1 MSEES
6 FAQSNSVSSESA
18 QPQSSG
24 VSPEPGKK
32 KILIGS
38 QRAQL
43 SHQASPVSSVVS
55 PAAARVTDPTPL
67 RTAGPIASGSATPLH
82 TAGIVNPTVHRAEA
96 AVSGEE
102 NVAEKEQGAADG
114 DQGGRRPHHGDHGGK
129 RRFREER
136 QPLEA
141 PKNPRRV
148 ELPNL
153 REGLDADLEAEFAAM
168 MGGDPSQNTNVESL
182 LNQDVKRAKESQVE
196 LEAKCN
202 ARVVSV
208 RKDCLFVELGGY
220 EQGVLMFRSM
230 PGIETGE
237 TPIPNEGDMIEVYV
251 NRFNPEDGLYELTLP
266 NAAMKVEDWSDLSE
280 GLIVEAKITGHNKGG
295 LECEV
300 NHIRGFIPMGQVS
313 LYRVDNP
320 EEFVDEKW
328 NCVIT
333 ECNPQR
339 RNLILSRRA
348 LLEREREA
356 AKQATL
362 ASLEVGQVCEG
373 VVRRLMPFGA
383 FVEIGPGVDGLLHIS
398 QLGWT
403 RVNHPS
409 EVLSE
414 GQTVRVRV
422 EKIDEKTHRIGL
434 SYKELLENPWD
445 KAEEVYA
452 VGSTYTGKVVKI
464 MDFGAFVQLEPGVE
478 GLIHI
483 SELAYQRVQRVA
495 DIVTEGQSV
504 EVKVL
509 SYDKEHRRIGL
520 SMKACLAPPTPVVSP
535 TAETGT
541 EVAQEEEP
549 ELPPPAHAVKP
560 HFKGQLKG
568 GTSRPTG
575 GDQCGL
581 NW

>member
-6 FAQSNSVSSESA
+6 FAQSNLSSESA
-18 QPQSSG
+18 HPQSSG
-24 VSPEPGKK
+24 VSPESGKK

-38 QRAQL
+38 QRTQSQL
-43 SHQASPVSSVVS
+43 PATSVAS
-55 PAAARVTDPTPL
+55 PAAAHTTAPTPL
-67 RTAGPIASGSATPLH
+67 RTAGPVASGSITSTPLH
-82 TAGIVNPTVHRAEA
+82 TAGVVNPTVLRAEA
-96 AVSGEE
+96 ASAGETD
-102 NVAEKEQGAADG
+102 VADSREATAG
-114 DQGGRRPHHGDHGGK
+114 DQGERRVRHGERGGK
-129 RRFREER
+129 KRFREER

-141 PKNPRRV
+141 PKSPRRV
-148 ELPNL
+148 AIPNL
-153 REGLDADLEAEFAAM
+153 REGLDADLEAEFSAM
-168 MGGDPSQNTNVESL
+168 MGGDTSPDANVESL
-182 LNQDVKRAKESQVE
+182 LDQDAKQAKASQVE

-251 NRFNPEDGLYELTLP
+251 NRFNQEDGLYELTLP
-266 NAAMKVEDWSDLSE
+266 NAAMKVEDWSDLSD

-362 ASLEVGQVCEG
+362 ASLSVGQVCEG

-398 QLGWT
+398 QLGWA

-414 GQTVRVRV
+414 GQTVRVRI
-422 EKIDEKTHRIGL
+422 EKIDEQTHKIGL

-445 KAEEVYA
+445 HAEEVYA
-452 VGSTYTGKVVKI
+452 IGSTHTGKVVKI

-520 SMKACLAPPTPVVSP
+520 SMKACLAPPTPVASP
-535 TAETGT
+535 VVEAAEATK
-541 EVAQEEEP
+541 EEEP

-560 HFKGQLKG
+560 HFKGELKG

-575 GDQCGL
+575 GDRFGL